1 MSERRTPYRAPQR
14 RPLEPQASLRHLA
27 ALPPGDE
34 RAIAERLL
42 LDLTAYYGVQGWRGV
57 DGALAG
63 RCRITIQALL
73 GALEALEAA
82 QRQEIAGM
90 ETAALLGAAVERA
103 GPAEASSAA
112 LPLPKPRALGD
123 CRAARRQYSPEQA
136 ASEAEGSAHA

>member
-1 MSERRTPYRAPQR
+1 MPPLNRTSHRISNRR
-14 RPLEPQASLRHLA
+14 RPLEPQAPLRHLA

-73 GALEALEAA
+73 GALDVA
-82 QRQEIAGM
+82 QRQQRTS
-90 ETAALLGAAVERA
+90 ET
-103 GPAEASSAA
+103 
-112 LPLPKPRALGD
+112 
-123 CRAARRQYSPEQA
+123 
-136 ASEAEGSAHA
+136 EGNAHA

>member
-1 MSERRTPYRAPQR
+1 MTERRAPYRAPRR
-14 RPLEPQASLRHLA
+14 RPLEPQAPLRHLA

-73 GALEALEAA
+73 GALEAA
-82 QRQEIAGM
+82 QKRQGTS
-90 ETAALLGAAVERA
+90 ET
-103 GPAEASSAA
+103 
-112 LPLPKPRALGD
+112 
-123 CRAARRQYSPEQA
+123 
-136 ASEAEGSAHA
+136 EGSTSHDDGTDD